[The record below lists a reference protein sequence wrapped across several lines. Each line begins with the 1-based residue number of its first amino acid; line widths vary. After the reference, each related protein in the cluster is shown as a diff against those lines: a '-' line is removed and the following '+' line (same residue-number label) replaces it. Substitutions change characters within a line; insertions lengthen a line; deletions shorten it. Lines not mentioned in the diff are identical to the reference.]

1 MFRINNKNTRATSDV
16 SNFDF
21 EQVKVSWVRSSQE
34 NNCFQNKDECKKNV
48 YRIDW
53 LMTDVDKFSHG
64 FNIFKNIYV
73 DKFSRINSFLPFKH
87 TQQKLQYDFL
97 GGLIFE
103 NWSEHL
109 EIKKFYACLRG
120 IST

>member
-1 MFRINNKNTRATSDV
+1 
-16 SNFDF
+16 
-21 EQVKVSWVRSSQE
+21 
-34 NNCFQNKDECKKNV
+34 
-48 YRIDW
+48 
-53 LMTDVDKFSHG
+53 MTDVDKFSHG

-87 TQQKLQYDFL
+87 TQQKSQYDFL
-97 GGLIFE
+97 CGLIFE

-109 EIKKFYACLRG
+109 EIKKFYAFLRG